1 MMRGR
6 APRIFLSCWSLPVRF
21 ATICLALLGAASSAF
36 AETPQERLPTC
47 YACHG
52 ALGTSDTAGVPSLG
66 GQPADYLLVQLVLF
80 RDKQRVVD
88 VMNAMAAGLS
98 DDDLRALADSMSKLE
113 PPKTQAALDTAAMEQ
128 GRALVAKYRCGSC
141 HAANLAGQDQ
151 IPRLAGQREDY
162 LVKQLTDYKSNAR
175 AGYDPAMNEVAQ
187 EVQAADIPVLA
198 KYLSSFH

>member
-1 MMRGR
+1 M
-6 APRIFLSCWSLPVRF
+6 RF

-47 YACHG
+47 YGCHG
-52 ALGTSDTAGVPSLG
+52 AMGTSDSAGVPSLG

-88 VMNAMAAGLS
+88 VMNAMANGLS
-98 DDDLRALADSMSKLE
+98 DDDLRALSDSMSKL
-113 PPKTQAALDTAAMEQ
+113 PSPKPQAALDTAAMEQ
-128 GRALVAKYRCGSC
+128 GRALVEKYRCRSC

-162 LVKQLTDYKSNAR
+162 LAKQLTDYKSNAR

-187 EVQAADIPVLA
+187 EVQAADIPVFA
-198 KYLSSFH
+198 KYLASFH